1 MAEFEVNADRIDPY
15 KNFKFKV
22 MWDGEYVAGISK
34 VSALK
39 RSTQV
44 VKHRE
49 GGDPGT
55 TRKSI
60 GQSDYEPI
68 TLERGVTHD
77 PEFEKWASMVWSYP
91 DSDQFGETVKL
102 ASFRKDIVIEMYN
115 VAGQKVLAYNVYRCW
130 PSEYTAIPELDGT
143 GNAVAIQSITLQCEG
158 WDRDDSVEEPTEP
171 EADDS

>member
-1 MAEFEVNADRIDPY
+1 MAEFTVNADRIDPY

-39 RSTQV
+39 RTTQV
-44 VKHRE
+44 IKHRE

-60 GQSDYEPI
+60 GQSDFEPI

-77 PEFEKWASMVWSYP
+77 TGFEQWASMVWSYP
-91 DSDQFGETVKL
+91 DSDQLGETVKL
-102 ASFRKDIVIEMYN
+102 SSFRKDIVIEMYN

-130 PSEYTAIPELDGT
+130 PSEYTAVPELDGS
-143 GNAVAIQSITLQCEG
+143 GNAIAIQSLTLQCEG
-158 WDRDDSVEEPTEP
+158 WERDDSVDEPEEPED
-171 EADDS
+171 EDS

>member
-1 MAEFEVNADRIDPY
+1 MAEFSVNADRIDPY
-15 KNFKFKV
+15 KNFKFKL
-22 MWDGEYVAGISK
+22 MWDGEYIAGISK

-44 VKHRE
+44 IKHRE

-60 GQSDYEPI
+60 GQSDFEPI

-77 PEFEKWASMVWSYP
+77 EEFEKWASMVWSYP
-91 DSDQFGETVKL
+91 DSDQFGESVKL

-130 PSEYTAIPELDGT
+130 PSEYTAIPELDGS
-143 GNAVAIQSITLQCEG
+143 GNAIAIQSLTLQCEG
-158 WDRDDSVEEPTEP
+158 WDRDDSVDEPDEP
-171 EADDS
+171 EDEDS

>member
-1 MAEFEVNADRIDPY
+1 MAEFTVNADRTDPY

-39 RSTQV
+39 RTTQV
-44 VKHRE
+44 IKHRE

-60 GQSDYEPI
+60 GQSDFEPI

-77 PEFEKWASMVWSYP
+77 TEFEQWASMVWSYP
-91 DSDQFGETVKL
+91 DSDQLGETVKL

-130 PSEYTAIPELDGT
+130 PSEYTAVPELDGS
-143 GNAVAIQSITLQCEG
+143 GNAIAIQSLTLQCEG
-158 WDRDDSVEEPTEP
+158 WERDDSVDEPDEP
-171 EADDS
+171 ENEDS

>member
-1 MAEFEVNADRIDPY
+1 MAEFTVNADRIDPY

-39 RSTQV
+39 RTTQV
-44 VKHRE
+44 IKHRE

-60 GQSDYEPI
+60 GQSDFEPI

-77 PEFEKWASMVWSYP
+77 TEFEQWASMVWSYP
-91 DSDQFGETVKL
+91 DSDQLGETVKL
-102 ASFRKDIVIEMYN
+102 SSFRKDIVIEMYN

-130 PSEYTAIPELDGT
+130 PSEYTAVPELDGS
-143 GNAVAIQSITLQCEG
+143 GNAIAIQSLTLQCEG
-158 WDRDDSVEEPTEP
+158 WERDDSVDEPEEPED
-171 EADDS
+171 EDS

>member
-1 MAEFEVNADRIDPY
+1 MAEFETNADRIDPY

-34 VSALK
+34 VGALK

-44 VKHRE
+44 VKHRA

-60 GQSDYEPI
+60 GQTDWEPI
-68 TLERGVTHD
+68 HLERGVTHD
-77 PEFEKWASMVWSYP
+77 LEFEKWVSMVWSYP
-91 DSDQFGETVKL
+91 DSDAFGEEVAL
-102 ASFRKDIVIEMYN
+102 ASFRKDIIIEMYN
-115 VAGQKVLAYNVYRCW
+115 VAGQKVLAYNIYRCW

-158 WDRDDSVEEPTEP
+158 WERDEDVDEPTEP
-171 EADDS
+171 EAEDA

>member
-1 MAEFEVNADRIDPY
+1 MAEFDVNADRIDPY

-22 MWDGEYVAGISK
+22 LFDNEVVAGISK

-39 RSTQV
+39 RTTQV
-44 VKHRE
+44 IKHRE

-68 TLERGVTHD
+68 HLERGVTHD
-77 PEFEKWASMVWSYP
+77 EAFEQWASMVWSYP

-102 ASFRKDIVIEMYN
+102 ADFRKNITIEMYN

-143 GNAVAIQSITLQCEG
+143 GNAVAIQSLTLQCEG
-158 WDRDDSVEEPTEP
+158 WQRDDGVDEPEEPED
-171 EADDS
+171 ESS